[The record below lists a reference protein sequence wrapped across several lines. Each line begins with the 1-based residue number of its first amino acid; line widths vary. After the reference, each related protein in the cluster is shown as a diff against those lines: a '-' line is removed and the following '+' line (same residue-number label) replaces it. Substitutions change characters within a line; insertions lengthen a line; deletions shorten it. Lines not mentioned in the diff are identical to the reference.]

1 MQRVQTFIRTCDPL
15 AVTALTLW
23 MFGFEDFLDLLF
35 AWLTL
40 FPLSLP
46 LPQISQVPA
55 TVVILHNE
63 K

>member
-1 MQRVQTFIRTCDPL
+1 M
-15 AVTALTLW
+15 ALTLW
-23 MFGFEDFLDLLF
+23 TFGFEDFLDLLL

-40 FPLSLP
+40 LPLSLP

-55 TVVILHNE
+55 NVVILRNE

>member
-1 MQRVQTFIRTCDPL
+1 M
-15 AVTALTLW
+15 ALTLW
-23 MFGFEDFLDLLF
+23 TFGFEDFLDLLF

-55 TVVILHNE
+55 TVVFLHNE